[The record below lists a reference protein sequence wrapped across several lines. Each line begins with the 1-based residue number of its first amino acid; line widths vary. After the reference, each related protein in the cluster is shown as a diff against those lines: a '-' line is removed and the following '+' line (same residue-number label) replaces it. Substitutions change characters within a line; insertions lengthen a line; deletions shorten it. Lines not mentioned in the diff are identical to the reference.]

1 MLAPAAVVVV
11 AVVVAAAAAALA
23 PVPAAVVVVVA
34 LAVGYPSNLRR
45 PVRAPNS
52 GRQRGE
58 NYIGTS
64 FSVSPVSTLQTGSLA
79 RPDHTLLGAYAWAE
93 G

>member
-1 MLAPAAVVVV
+1 MLAPAAVVVAV
-11 AVVVAAAAAALA
+11 VVVAAAAAVVVVALA

-79 RPDHTLLGAYAWAE
+79 RPDHTLLGAYA
-93 G
+93 

>member
-1 MLAPAAVVVV
+1 MLAPAAVVVA
-11 AVVVAAAAAALA
+11 AVVVVAAAAALA
-23 PVPAAVVVVVA
+23 PVRVVVVVVVA

-79 RPDHTLLGAYAWAE
+79 RPDHTLLGAYA
-93 G
+93 

>member
-1 MLAPAAVVVV
+1 MLAPAAVVVA
-11 AVVVAAAAAALA
+11 AVVVVVAAAALA
-23 PVPAAVVVVVA
+23 PVPAVVVVVVA
-34 LAVGYPSNLRR
+34 LAVGYPSNLRH

-58 NYIGTS
+58 SYIGTS

-79 RPDHTLLGAYAWAE
+79 RPDHTLLGAYA
-93 G
+93 

>member
-1 MLAPAAVVVV
+1 VLAPAVVVV
-11 AVVVAAAAAALA
+11 AAVVVAAAAAALA
-23 PVPAAVVVVVA
+23 PVPVVVVVVVA

-79 RPDHTLLGAYAWAE
+79 RPDHTLLGAYA
-93 G
+93 

>member
-1 MLAPAAVVVV
+1 MLAPAAVVVA
-11 AVVVAAAAAALA
+11 AVVVVAAAAALA

-58 NYIGTS
+58 NYIGIGTS
-64 FSVSPVSTLQTGSLA
+64 FAMSPVSTLQTSSLA
-79 RPDHTLLGAYAWAE
+79 RPDHTLLGAHA
-93 G
+93 